1 MLIKTIIEQEQL
13 MIGGKRHDLIPSI
26 ILLADT
32 MTLPIVEFQVQKY
45 NMYQF
50 LPMNDFF
57 SKRTLFYFRWNDD
70 GSEKLEDQ
78 FIQ

>member
-1 MLIKTIIEQEQL
+1 
-13 MIGGKRHDLIPSI
+13 MIGGKWHDLIPSI

-32 MTLPIVEFQVQKY
+32 MALPIVEFQVQKY

-57 SKRTLFYFRWNDD
+57 FKKNTFLFQM
-70 GSEKLEDQ
+70 EC
-78 FIQ
+78 